1 MIGCGN
7 SFIQWCEFDWPSF
20 ATLASGLAAVIGAVV
35 VGSKQVGIARRQA
48 DITDKQAD
56 ILDRQVKLEEAKLRA
71 ELFQRRLTTF
81 EATADFVLHIAAL
94 QGQDEKADA
103 RISLFAEKMRESQYL
118 FEDPAVY
125 KRLRE
130 IFEMGNKSRTDRAI
144 AQAYHEEQR
153 SDPDRAAR
161 QERMLNVPTWTF
173 ATLEEL
179 SELFRHDLSI
189 LPRSAPQ

>member
-1 MIGCGN
+1 M
-7 SFIQWCEFDWPSF
+7 
-20 ATLASGLAAVIGAVV
+20 AAVIGAVI
-35 VGSKQVGIARRQA
+35 VGSKQVGIAKRQA

-56 ILDRQVKLEEAKLRA
+56 ILDRQVKLEAAKLRA
-71 ELFQRRLTTF
+71 DLFQRRLETF

-94 QGQDEKADA
+94 PEHDEKADA

-130 IFEMGNKSRTDRAI
+130 IFEIGNKSRTDRAI

-153 SDPDRAAR
+153 PDPDRQAR
-161 QERMLNVPTWTF
+161 QERMLNVAAWTF

-179 SELFRHDLSI
+179 SDLFRHDLSI
-189 LPRSAPQ
+189 LPRSKPQ